1 MIILD
6 TNVISGLMDVG
17 RDPHLVSWLNQT
29 GAEGVWITAVAVFE
43 IKGGIDSLV
52 ASRRKKALLGAF
64 DTFLELGFR
73 DRVLPFDHNS
83 AIAAAQIGAER
94 DRRGRRVGA
103 NDTMIAGIAVS
114 RSAVIATRN
123 VRHFDDLP
131 VDVINPWDAASG

>member
-17 RDPHLVSWLNQT
+17 RDPHLVPWLNQI
-29 GAEGVWITAVAVFE
+29 GAETVWITAIGVFE

-52 ASRRKKALLGAF
+52 DSRRKSALLVAF
-64 DTFLELGFR
+64 DTFLNRGFR
-73 DRVLPFDHNS
+73 DRVLPFDHHS

-94 DRRGRRVGA
+94 DRRGRRAGA

-114 RSAVIATRN
+114 RGVPIATRN
-123 VRHFDDLP
+123 VPHFADLP
-131 VDVINPWDAASG
+131 VDVINPWEAPG